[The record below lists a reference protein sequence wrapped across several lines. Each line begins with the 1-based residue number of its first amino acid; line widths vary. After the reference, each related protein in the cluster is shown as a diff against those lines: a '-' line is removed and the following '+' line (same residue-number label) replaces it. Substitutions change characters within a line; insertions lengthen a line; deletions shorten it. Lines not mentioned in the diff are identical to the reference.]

1 MLSTPTSV
9 MEEYSSTAAFSSSI
23 CLLFCIRMQMTQNV
37 GVFWEKKQQK
47 KQKKSKHSFYII
59 MQESKDNQQQ

>member
-37 GVFWEKKQQK
+37 GVFWKNKTKKPK
-47 KQKKSKHSFYII
+47 KHSFYII
-59 MQESKDNQQQ
+59 MQDSKDNQQQ

>member
-37 GVFWEKKQQK
+37 GVWKNKTKKPK
-47 KQKKSKHSFYII
+47 KHSFYII
-59 MQESKDNQQQ
+59 MQDSKDNQQQ

>member
-23 CLLFCIRMQMTQNV
+23 CLLFCIRKQMTQNV
-37 GVFWEKKQQK
+37 GVFWKNKTKKPK
-47 KQKKSKHSFYII
+47 KHSFYII
-59 MQESKDNQQQ
+59 MQDSKDNQQQ